1 MEGKIM
7 MNKNMINDVELNET
21 ELEKV
26 AGGSDT
32 IIRISPTFPI
42 MPDDTPIFPTIPIP
56 FPIPKDPRPFPVPIK
71 PITAPEIIRVTRKY

>member
-1 MEGKIM
+1 M

-21 ELEKV
+21 ELEMV

-42 MPDDTPIFPTIPIP
+42 PIMPDDTPIFPTIPRRP
-56 FPIPKDPRPFPVPIK
+56 FPIPKGPRPFPVPIL
-71 PITAPEIIRVTRKY
+71 PITAPRII

>member
-1 MEGKIM
+1 M
-7 MNKNMINDVELNET
+7 MNKNLINDVELNET
-21 ELEKV
+21 ELEMV

-42 MPDDTPIFPTIPIP
+42 PIMPDDTPIFPTIPRP

>member
-1 MEGKIM
+1 M
-7 MNKNMINDVELNET
+7 MNKNLINDVELNET

-42 MPDDTPIFPTIPIP
+42 PIMPDDTPIFPTIPRRP
-56 FPIPKDPRPFPVPIK
+56 FPIPKDPRQLPVPIL